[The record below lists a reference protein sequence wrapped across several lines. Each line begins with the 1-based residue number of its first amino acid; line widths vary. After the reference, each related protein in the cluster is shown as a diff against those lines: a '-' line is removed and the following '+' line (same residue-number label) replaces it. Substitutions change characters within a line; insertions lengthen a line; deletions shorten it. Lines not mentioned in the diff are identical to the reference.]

1 MAGSEHLD
9 DLTVILD
16 SLLEAL
22 KVATPLILLPDKT
35 EILPK
40 IWKYFVGSVQRLAVI
55 MAVMDIG

>member
-1 MAGSEHLD
+1 MAGSEHLN

-40 IWKYFVGSVQRLAVI
+40 IWKYFVGGVQRLY
-55 MAVMDIG
+55 